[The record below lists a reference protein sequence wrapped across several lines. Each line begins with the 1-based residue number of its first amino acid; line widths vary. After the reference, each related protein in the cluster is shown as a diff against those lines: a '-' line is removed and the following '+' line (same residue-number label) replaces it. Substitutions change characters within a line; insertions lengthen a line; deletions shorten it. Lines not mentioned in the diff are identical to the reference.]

1 MLVSRFYY
9 ISLTK
14 KHSLLLLE
22 KKSFYEI
29 SFHQFI
35 VRLKFKL
42 KLWFYSYSTWIHFPA
57 PVDILS
63 SCQRLISIVRFFGP
77 MIGQLSPC
85 RSLIGRHWL
94 VNVTLFSAT
103 NHNESKRIVETA
115 QLGTNDPN
123 LEINGCWKFGH
134 QNKLEKRKGKS
145 IKICSFSG

>member
-1 MLVSRFYY
+1 MY
-9 ISLTK
+9 ICWLIYFTKVYLLTINSGRIYSIDKQFLYQRLLLLTK
-14 KHSLLLLE
+14 NTKNDDYWLKHSLLLFE

-94 VNVTLFSAT
+94 VNVTLFKCHKS
-103 NHNESKRIVETA
+103 ERI
-115 QLGTNDPN
+115 
-123 LEINGCWKFGH
+123 
-134 QNKLEKRKGKS
+134 
-145 IKICSFSG
+145 